1 MRRSDFSPHTW
12 GLSLFYEKYSEY
24 TKIERENTGRGF
36 CKKRETVLRLSHLIY
51 IFIMSIET
59 DWNFDTS
66 KYKDWPIN
74 YESLSKDKTLTAEQI
89 KTIALARID
98 AKNKEQQSTQADQV
112 DAANLLNSFDMF
124 DQLSLP
130 PIALSKDAP
139 SQGWTLMEW
148 GEIFEK
154 KAILERLKR
163 TTFDFLGRKIEVD
176 VNKVSL
182 KKQWENY
189 VFGYSAIGFEYIK
202 TPLEMNKRWDLLTKE
217 IQFDRGNNFL
227 LPKNGTYKISQDGES
242 VRIQEK
248 PVS

>member
-1 MRRSDFSPHTW
+1 
-12 GLSLFYEKYSEY
+12 
-24 TKIERENTGRGF
+24 
-36 CKKRETVLRLSHLIY
+36 
-51 IFIMSIET
+51 MSIET

-248 PVS
+248 PIS